1 MESYSSEQGSKMAA
15 VLEAVVKQLTDSGII
30 AQGHLENFIPPKANP
45 ASAEELVAQLV
56 KENHLTKFQAAQVA
70 AGKAK
75 SLILGEYTLLD
86 KIGAGGM
93 GQVFKA
99 LHRRMERT
107 VAIKVLPPTMTNDAA
122 ALARFQREVIAAAKL
137 SHPNIV
143 HANDAGQAGPVHFLV
158 MEYVEGQ
165 DLSQLV
171 KKQGPFQSS
180 KR

>member
-1 MESYSSEQGSKMAA
+1 MRSYDGVLTPNRDRKWLPFSKLWSSK
-15 VLEAVVKQLTDSGII
+15 LTDSGII

-143 HANDAGQAGPVHFLV
+143 HANDAGQAGRSTFWSWNMLRAKTSP
-158 MEYVEGQ
+158 
-165 DLSQLV
+165 S
-171 KKQGPFQSS
+171 
-180 KR
+180 